1 MPPHSFVGG
10 KRPAIAFITLG
21 CAKNEADSSHMHEK
35 VSAAGF
41 SVSEDVAACDV
52 VIVNTCSFIQAAT
65 EESIEAILDIAEL
78 DAVREGKTKLIVAG
92 CMPAR
97 YGTELE
103 EELGEVCAF
112 VPCDK
117 EGDIVEIIGK
127 ALGIEASQGIQG
139 VQGAQGVLDK
149 AAEKRARP
157 DKPWAYVKLS
167 EGCDRFCSYCTIPLI
182 RGRYHSFPFEVIA
195 NEVARV
201 VEHGA
206 KEVVFIAQDSGRW
219 GSDLPDKQSLA
230 TLLEAFARRYCDIW
244 FRVMYVQPEGVTK
257 ELLDVMAAHDNICSY
272 LDIPL
277 QHVDADLLQAMN
289 RTGSYREFR
298 DLLALIRL
306 RIPDITVR
314 TTLIAGFPNESEE
327 AHQALCDFVEE
338 AAFDYVGVF
347 PYSREDNTKAASL
360 PNQLDEDTKL
370 ARAQKIR
377 DIADAVSVARV
388 AQRIG
393 KTYAVLV
400 CGHEEDGQLYGRA
413 QCQAPDVDGVV
424 YLERGEVGEVLCVT
438 INDTLLYEMEGA

>member
-1 MPPHSFVGG
+1 
-10 KRPAIAFITLG
+10 
-21 CAKNEADSSHMHEK
+21 MHEK